1 MPIERTHWEI
11 IILALPYSKLFLK
24 VGKGIK
30 LMGSVEFLI
39 IFAVAT
45 LHLAVVSWSERLDLF
60 AADAE
65 LCQCFLKKG
74 KRFLLAV
81 AQLVC
86 EFKAV
91 VRLHAFNG
99 IGKFLYHM
107 FEKLRRRIGALLL
120 KCL

>member
-60 AADAE
+60 VADAE
-65 LCQCFLKKG
+65 LCQCFLEESQRLLFAVSHFVG
-74 KRFLLAV
+74 KL
-81 AQLVC
+81 
-86 EFKAV
+86 KSI
-91 VRLHAFNG
+91 VRLDTYNG
-99 IGKFLYHM
+99 IGEFLYHM
-107 FEKLRRRIGALLL
+107 HKKLRRRIGALLL
-120 KCL
+120 KGL